1 MVITIYKAKIILMM
15 MEGNVLPV
23 LSLLCFL
30 NFLKALWLENVINS
44 YNFLLSKHDT
54 DDDGR

>member
-1 MVITIYKAKIILMM
+1 MM